1 MSVTRVSMHPKN
13 IDISYTAVQRKSWG
27 VPAIAIY
34 KKYREMTAKSLGGGG
49 GEGRPMTVKCAR
61 SPNTTRN
68 IQFAKSLV
76 D

>member
-13 IDISYTAVQRKSWG
+13 IDISYIAVQRKSWG

-34 KKYREMTAKSLGGGG
+34 KKYREMTAKSLVG
-49 GEGRPMTVKCAR
+49 GEGRPMTAKCAR
-61 SPNTTRN
+61 SPNTIRN